1 MKCFTNLCA
10 VKVISVNNVRTNLSG
25 ACLCLKGLLMGSVF
39 LSHICRFI
47 IDSSPPGAVSN
58 PTARPHIIAHSF
70 QLPQIPGW
78 GLSSL
83 SFPTVYGIL
92 FLWLQFFQLLNW
104 IETMLLFLLLLLQL
118 SHNSLLWKYGFMV
131 LQYFYF
137 SAPHLDYH
145 FFLIMKWLV
154 MAPRTIGR
162 LWVFL
167 WPLLLLLLVT
177 THLVRDLP
185 LPFVTVGA
193 SSSGRDRLSLQRAVT
208 FPSCLYLDLWKEKK
222 PS

>member
-10 VKVISVNNVRTNLSG
+10 VKVISVNNVRTNLPG
-25 ACLCLKGLLMGSVF
+25 ACLYLKGLLMGSVF
-39 LSHICRFI
+39 PLHICRFI

-58 PTARPHIIAHSF
+58 PTALPHIIAHSF

-92 FLWLQFFQLLNW
+92 FLWLQFFRLLNW
-104 IETMLLFLLLLLQL
+104 IETMLLFFLLLLQL
-118 SHNSLLWKYGFMV
+118 SHKFFLWKYRFMV

-137 SAPHLDYH
+137 SGPHMDYH
-145 FFLIMKWLV
+145 FLLITKWLV
-154 MAPRTIGR
+154 MAPEQLGGSECSYGR
-162 LWVFL
+162 SSYCCSL
-167 WPLLLLLLVT
+167 PPI
-177 THLVRDLP
+177 LVRA
-185 LPFVTVGA
+185 LPFPFAIVDA
-193 SSSGRDRLSLQRAVT
+193 SSDRERWSLPRAVT
-208 FPSCLYLDLWKEKK
+208 FPSCLHLDLWKEKK